1 MIKGVAKSAVRG
13 LITRI
18 RVQLEWW
25 DREMRREHMERRD
38 YDRDDLLTSW
48 LTAQTER
55 VLGLG
60 KGKCRP
66 NYTWPVVQA
75 AYLAKALGHTRISVI
90 EFGVAGGNGLLA
102 LERAAEIIESL
113 FGVAIDVYGFD
124 SGRGL
129 PKPVDY
135 RDLPHFWKE
144 SFYKMDEKRLKKRLR
159 RSHLVI
165 GPVDETV
172 RRFLKSKPAPV
183 GFVSFDLDYYSSTA
197 QAFKLLLAEHSLLMP
212 RIHCYFDD
220 IMGLTHSEFTGERLA
235 IREFNDTHEFKKITP
250 IPGLHYFLP
259 PQYGHEPWPE
269 QMFLCHLFD
278 HPMYTHYD
286 GIHKERNRTQ
296 LDLQDD

>member
-1 MIKGVAKSAVRG
+1 
-13 LITRI
+13 
-18 RVQLEWW
+18 
-25 DREMRREHMERRD
+25 MRREHMERRD
-38 YDRDDLLTSW
+38 YDRDDLVHPW
-48 LTAQTER
+48 LTYQTER

-60 KGKCRP
+60 EGKCRP

-113 FGVAIDVYGFD
+113 FDVAIDVYGFD

-135 RDLPHFWKE
+135 RDLPHLWKE

-172 RRFLKSKPAPV
+172 RQFLKSKPAPV
-183 GFVSFDLDYYSSTA
+183 GFVSFDLDYYSSTT

-212 RIHCYFDD
+212 RIYCYFDD
-220 IMGLTHSEFTGERLA
+220 VIGLPHSEYTGERLA
-235 IREFNDTHEFKKITP
+235 IREFNDTHEFKKIAP